1 MRAVGVGVFV
11 RALLVF
17 VGLSAR
23 AARVLVR
30 LLDRLGVLALALL
43 GDFLRGGLALVD
55 VLVVQL
61 HREREHRGGALRLA
75 VGGGGGALDLLQTAG
90 LGVGLDLGHLV
101 AQLLFA
107 LLGLFELLAKFLD
120 LCVKLLHTHGLLV
133 CGAQLAAQV
142 LSVGAELVA
151 LLTHRV
157 EFGGQIRLVRVLR
170 GLGGELVDL
179 RGQALD
185 LRLELFV
192 LRGEGAVVLLGLR
205 ELALRGLGGLVRLG
219 DLRLCLLALPLCSG
233 GLERLILLRKRLH
246 LCGQLGDLGIEGRDI
261 WPEGLRGLAAGN
273 GLLAQSLNGFSDLI
287 EEVVYLVNVIPFL
300 ETHRLKGVLPNILRR
315 QKSHISSTSLWACAR
330 LS

>member
-1 MRAVGVGVFV
+1 MHALAVVVGVFTRVLAVGVGVFV

-17 VGLSAR
+17 VGLGAR

-75 VGGGGGALDLLQTAG
+75 VGGGGGALDLLQAAG

-107 LLGLFELLAKFLD
+107 LLGLFELLAEFLD
-120 LCVKLLHTHGLLV
+120 LCVKLLRTHGLLM

-142 LSVGAELVA
+142 LGVGAELVA

-233 GLERLILLRKRLH
+233 GLERLILLRK
-246 LCGQLGDLGIEGRDI
+246 
-261 WPEGLRGLAAGN
+261 
-273 GLLAQSLNGFSDLI
+273 
-287 EEVVYLVNVIPFL
+287 
-300 ETHRLKGVLPNILRR
+300 
-315 QKSHISSTSLWACAR
+315 
-330 LS
+330 